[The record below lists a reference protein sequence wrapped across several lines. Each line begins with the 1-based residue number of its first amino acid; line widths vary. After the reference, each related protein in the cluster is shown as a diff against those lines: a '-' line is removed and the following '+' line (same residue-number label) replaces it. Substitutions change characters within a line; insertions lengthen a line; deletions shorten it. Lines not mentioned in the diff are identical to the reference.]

1 MTTQVLTGDVGDEQ
15 KHVGGDDLI
24 LEIGRGIDLSASS
37 LSFNQQIKASRETG
51 LCADGHPCGKPEHQ
65 FEQEHCDWCP
75 NAPEIPDSS
84 DHIADAGEVVGMAAL
99 YPAYYKDV
107 RHLDS
112 VDVYQVHNLFGIDD
126 PTGCIHHASKKLLL
140 SGARTGGKPKR
151 KDIQEARD
159 TLTRWLEITE
169 VRNV

>member
-1 MTTQVLTGDVGDEQ
+1 MNTQVLTGDVGDEQ
-15 KHVGGDDLI
+15 EHVGKPVCIDCGDLLRDGDRLQC
-24 LEIGRGIDLSASS
+24 
-37 LSFNQQIKASRETG
+37 N
-51 LCADGHPCGKPEHQ
+51 LCADEDLVLMASPT
-65 FEQEHCDWCP
+65 
-75 NAPEIPDSS
+75 NSPEIPDSS
-84 DHIADAGEVVGMAAL
+84 DHIADAGEVVGMAAR